1 MEMAAGDIV
10 FRSVITKQTD
20 VKKIGGARQKFKG
33 RKISL
38 VERSGISPNPADAV
52 LFYQANKL
60 RAMPAGVAKFDRK
73 PEISRQLHQKFP
85 QGLLSVRRRKGRR
98 ELNQNHLKFW
108 PERFDCAEEGIQ
120 LGSAIAET
128 AAMRNLAGKLA
139 GKPETSR
146 SPFGPTTNG
155 VFRRS
160 SVEGGV
166 HFNRLEIVGVKF
178 QPLRLRQIVR
188 IENIAPVFEAPCAR
202 PDANFLLIEKIQMEL
217 RDY

>member
-1 MEMAAGDIV
+1 MEMAAVDIV

-38 VERSGISPNPADAV
+38 VERSSIGPNPTDAV
-52 LFYQANKL
+52 LFYQADKL
-60 RAMPAGVAKFDRK
+60 RAMPACVAKFDCK
-73 PEISRQLHQKFP
+73 PEIPRQLHQKSS
-85 QGLLSVRRRKGRR
+85 QRLLSVRRRKGRR
-98 ELNQNHLKFW
+98 ELNQNHLEFW

-120 LGSAIAET
+120 LGNAVAET
-128 AAMRNLAGKLA
+128 ADVGNVAGNLAR
-139 GKPETSR
+139 KPETGRSR
-146 SPFGPTTNG
+146 FGPATNC
-155 VFRRS
+155 FFHRS

-166 HFNRLEIVGVKF
+166 HLNCLEIVGVKF
-178 QPLRLRQIVR
+178 QPLRRRQIVR